1 MKNPLKNKNYITF
14 LIFGLIILS
23 LVLFLVLPLLTEIK
37 NGSKNLLSKKNNTA
51 VLQAQSN
58 EIENFKKEYR
68 NYKTNLEIMDQLFI
82 DPQNPV
88 DFIKF
93 LENTAND
100 TGIKI
105 EISLA
110 PISQQKNEKFIT
122 LQLFSSDNF
131 IKIMNFTEKLEN
143 GPYLVEIKNV
153 AIKKQPPKTPSN
165 LASEQ
170 VETNDGAPSEEVDA
184 NFSINIFTKQ

>member
-153 AIKKQPPKTPSN
+153 AIKNSPQKLPP
-165 LASEQ
+165 
-170 VETNDGAPSEEVDA
+170 
-184 NFSINIFTKQ
+184 I